1 MGSAGKNANNK
12 DLKNVGPSVSYKLRD
27 KTGQAREYQ
36 NYMQPVT
43 IDGATVFLAG
53 MRASPSDLQLPAH
66 SGRRRPQRE
75 EWMRLRAALQDPEL
89 RAAAA
94 SAMRA
99 RAPRRPASDARSC
112 KPRPTRAWAS
122 SPATAS
128 GRLRGHLAVPR
139 KMPAAEQE
147 KPPTSS

>member
-53 MRASPSDLQLPAH
+53 MRANPSDN
-66 SGRRRPQRE
+66 
-75 EWMRLRAALQDPEL
+75 
-89 RAAAA
+89 
-94 SAMRA
+94 SATCA
-99 RAPRRPASDARSC
+99 F
-112 KPRPTRAWAS
+112 RPTT
-122 SPATAS
+122 ATA
-128 GRLRGHLAVPR
+128 
-139 KMPAAEQE
+139 
-147 KPPTSS
+147 